1 MKQKVLLPVGFM
13 LLLVLLGVSACALD
27 NISAPA
33 ATATPPHWTYEGEEG
48 PTHWGEL
55 PGYELC
61 GRGESQSPIDIA
73 APGGQDLTNIAFH
86 YQPSDVKIMNN
97 GHTVQVTYDAG
108 SYIELDGIRY
118 DVAQFHYHAPSEHE
132 VDGKPFAAEIH
143 IVHKNPAGQNA
154 LVVGLLLQE
163 GAANAALD
171 PFINSLPAAKS
182 GEIDA
187 NIQINAMD
195 FLPGSQTT
203 YRYSGSLTT
212 PPCTQGISWLVMT
225 TPVEASS
232 AQLSQL
238 ATVFEGNNRPV
249 QPLNNRA
256 LLEDNPPSF
265 LSGSHK

>member
-1 MKQKVLLPVGFM
+1 M
-13 LLLVLLGVSACALD
+13 LLLVLLGVSACVLD

-97 GHTVQVTYDAG
+97 GHTVQVTYDTG

-171 PFINSLPAAKS
+171 PFINNLPAAKS

-187 NIQINAMD
+187 NIQVNAMD

-249 QPLNNRA
+249 QPLNDRP
-256 LLEDNPPSF
+256 LLEDNTP
-265 LSGSHK
+265 